1 MSVVSGIL
9 TASVETAA
17 RMDAVRIK
25 EVHVRIGDLTEIVD
39 DAMYFAFEALTPGT
53 LAEGAK
59 LLITHVQARSECV
72 ECGTS
77 FEHGRFD
84 VECPECGSY
93 FCSLVEGR
101 ELEIESIEVDLPETT
116 PSGVEP

>member
-25 EVHVRIGDLTEIVD
+25 EIHVRVGDLTEIVD
-39 DAMYFAFEALTPGT
+39 DAMFFAFEALTPGT

-59 LLITHVQARSECV
+59 LFIEHVSGRSECV

-77 FEHGRFD
+77 FKHGRFD
-84 VECPECGSY
+84 VECPDCGSY

-101 ELEIESIEVDLPETT
+101 ELEIESIDVDLPEAAQ
-116 PSGVEP
+116 SEVET